1 MIEMSDTES
10 RDMEVKRYRKRTLTS
25 FQLGNLVGLMFSQ
38 IYGQQLTYY
47 YTSYIGLNLT
57 YFLIAQ
63 IIFMVYNMFN
73 DPFLGHLS
81 DKSSRFTK
89 RWGKRFPF
97 IMIGAIPWAIIPLF
111 LYTAPSVVLVGQL
124 GVFLW
129 FLIVQSINDTAF
141 SLMDVN
147 RVGLF
152 PDKFRDERDRKI
164 GGTITTV
171 LETIG
176 ILLGVLIPVL
186 TIDELGPDLG
196 YPFQALLATGLALT
210 FVMLMIPGVREDKE
224 MKERRARLD
233 ETVERE
239 PFFRGMKTT
248 LKDKN
253 FIGYMALYTGYTTT
267 MGIVMASIPFFVQD
281 ILLLPKLGELVMLA
295 YIFAVIGSAY
305 LWYKL
310 SYRLG
315 IKKVALIGAV
325 LLGLMGLPIIGVPS
339 GPTGLT
345 FVIIIFII
353 AGFVDGA
360 IISMTMPL
368 FSSIIDNATVKSGR
382 RKEGIYQ
389 GTHVFFSRFGIAINA
404 FVFWLVNLLT
414 GYESGATS
422 ELALFGLRFQIS
434 VFPLIIIFSGA
445 FIFWRL
451 YKLREEDIKENAI
464 KLKELDL

>member
-1 MIEMSDTES
+1 MINKETQDLGI
-10 RDMEVKRYRKRTLTS
+10 KRYRKRTIAS

-47 YTSYIGLNLT
+47 YISYIGLNLT
-57 YFLIAQ
+57 YFLLAQ
-63 IIFMVYNMFN
+63 IIFTVYNMFN
-73 DPFLGHLS
+73 DPLLGYLS
-81 DKSSRFTK
+81 DRSSRLTK

-111 LYTAPSVVLVGQL
+111 LYTAPSVILVGQL
-124 GVFLW
+124 GVFFW
-129 FLIVQSINDTAF
+129 FLTVQSINDTAF

-152 PDKFRDERDRKI
+152 PDKFRSDKDRKI
-164 GGTITTV
+164 GGAITTV
-171 LETIG
+171 LETLG

-196 YPFQALLATGLALT
+196 YPFQAITATGLALI
-210 FVMLMIPGVREDKE
+210 FVFLMVPGVREDKE
-224 MKERRARLD
+224 MRDRRNRLNFS
-233 ETVERE
+233 VERE
-239 PFFRGMKTT
+239 PFFRGLVET
-248 LKDKN
+248 LKNNN
-253 FIGYMALYTGYTTT
+253 FIGYMALYTVYTTS
-267 MGIVMASIPFFVQD
+267 MGIIMASIPFFVQD
-281 ILLLPKLGELVMLA
+281 ILQLPKLGELITLA
-295 YIFAVIGSAY
+295 YIFAVIGAAY
-305 LWYKL
+305 IWYKL
-310 SYRLG
+310 SYKLG
-315 IKKVALIGAV
+315 IKKVALIGAL
-325 LLGLMGLPIIGVPS
+325 LLGLMGVPLLFVPLGPS
-339 GPTGLT
+339 GLPL
-345 FVIIIFII
+345 VIVIFIT

-368 FSSIIDNATVKSGR
+368 FSSIIDSATLKSGR

-422 ELALFGLRFQIS
+422 ELALFGLRLQVS
-434 VFPLIIIFSGA
+434 VFPMIIMFSGA
-445 FIFWRL
+445 FIFWRF
-451 YKLREEDIKENAI
+451 YKLKQEDIDANAI

>member
-1 MIEMSDTES
+1 MSNNES
-10 RDMEVKRYRKRTLTS
+10 REEGIKRYRKRTIAS

-63 IIFMVYNMFN
+63 IIFMIYNMFN
-73 DPFLGHLS
+73 DPLLGYLS
-81 DKSSRFTK
+81 DRSSRFTK

-97 IMIGAIPWAIIPLF
+97 IMMGAIPWAIIPLF
-111 LYTAPSVVLVGQL
+111 LHTAPSVVLVGQL

-152 PDKFRDERDRKI
+152 PDKFRDDRDRKI
-164 GGTITTV
+164 GGSITTV

-196 YPFQALLATGLALT
+196 YPFQALMATGLALT
-210 FVMLMIPGVREDKE
+210 FIILMIPGVREDKE
-224 MKERRARLD
+224 IRERRARLN
-233 ETVERE
+233 VSAERE
-239 PFFRGMKTT
+239 PFFRGLITT

-253 FIGYMALYTGYTTT
+253 FIGYIALYTGYTTT

-281 ILLLPKLGELVMLA
+281 ILLLPKLGELIMLA
-295 YIFAVIGSAY
+295 YIFAVIAAAY
-305 LWYKL
+305 IWYRL
-310 SYRLG
+310 SYKLG

-325 LLGLMGLPIIGVPS
+325 LLGLMGLPVLGVPL
-339 GPTGLT
+339 GPSSLP
-345 FVIIIFII
+345 FVIVIYFI

-360 IISMTMPL
+360 IISMTMPI
-368 FSSIIDNATVKSGR
+368 FSSIIDDATIKSGR

-422 ELALFGLRFQIS
+422 ELALLGLRLQIS
-434 VFPLIIIFSGA
+434 VFPMIIIFTGA

-451 YKLREEDIKENAI
+451 YTLKQVDIDANVI

>member
-1 MIEMSDTES
+1 MHNTEE
-10 RDMEVKRYRKRTLTS
+10 RDLEIKRYRKRTIAS

-47 YTSYIGLNLT
+47 YISYIGLNLT
-57 YFLIAQ
+57 YFLLAQ

-73 DPFLGHLS
+73 DPLLGYLS
-81 DKSSRFTK
+81 DRSTRFTK

-97 IMIGAIPWAIIPLF
+97 IMIGAIPWAIIPMF
-111 LYTAPSVVLVGQL
+111 LYTAPSVVLIGQL
-124 GVFLW
+124 GVFFW

-152 PDKFRDERDRKI
+152 PDKFRNDKDRKI
-164 GGTITTV
+164 GGAITTV
-171 LETIG
+171 LETLG

-186 TIDELGPDLG
+186 TIDELGPALG
-196 YPFQALLATGLALT
+196 YPFQALTATGLALV
-210 FVMLMIPGVREDKE
+210 FILLMVPGVREDKD
-224 MKERRARLD
+224 MRERRARLNVG
-233 ETVERE
+233 VERE
-239 PFFRGMKTT
+239 PFFHGLIAT

-253 FIGYMALYTGYTTT
+253 FIGYIALYTVYTTA
-267 MGIVMASIPFFVQD
+267 MGILMASIPFFVQD
-281 ILLLPKLGELVMLA
+281 ILQLPKLGELITLTYV
-295 YIFAVIGSAY
+295 FAVIGAAY

-310 SYRLG
+310 SYKLG
-315 IKKVALIGAV
+315 IKKVALIGAII
-325 LLGLMGLPIIGVPS
+325 LGFMGLPLMFVPLGPS
-339 GPTGLT
+339 GLP
-345 FVIIIFII
+345 FVIVIFII
-353 AGFVDGA
+353 GGLVDGA

-368 FSSIIDNATVKSGR
+368 FSSIIDNATITSGR

-422 ELALFGLRFQIS
+422 EIALFGLRLQVS
-434 VFPLIIIFSGA
+434 VFPMIIIFSGA
-445 FIFWRL
+445 FIFWKL
-451 YKLREEDIKENAI
+451 YKLKEEDIKTNAM